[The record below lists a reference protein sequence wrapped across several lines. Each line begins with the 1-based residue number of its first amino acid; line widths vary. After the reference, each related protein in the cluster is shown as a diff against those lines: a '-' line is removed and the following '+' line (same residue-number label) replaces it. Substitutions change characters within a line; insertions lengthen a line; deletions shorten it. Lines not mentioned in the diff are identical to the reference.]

1 MNKHLFHLSLILCLS
16 AIFGQ
21 AVSAQSLSKDREEYY
36 QKHAKNHLEDFYAT
50 WLQACVDQDEP
61 WLQAIQENYVASNE
75 VFRPDFCE
83 SNEDGLYRFRN
94 YLTKFT
100 TTYSDYFEKEMKF
113 KLSEFHFAPMTFSQ
127 GGTELIV
134 NCTFQ
139 TCMLIEEKAVCTVR
153 TQALLLFPDWMKV
166 ENYKIRQI
174 TPESTPIVTLPTKEK
189 PTPDSKAEKTV
200 KNEEATDDTE
210 REIPIPTGPFQ
221 HIPAQAVDLGLSIC
235 WADHNVGATR
245 PEEAGAYYAWGET
258 EEKSYYNAYNYRH
271 YNAVNKSFNQP
282 KEISGTPYDV
292 ARAKWGGS
300 WRMPTFAEAQELMT
314 RCKWERE
321 EREGMVGFRVTGP
334 NGNSI
339 FIPAAGVA
347 IGNSLIMLSESAFYA
362 YAEWGEKKNPGN
374 FISNKWDEQTQ
385 KNVNNS
391 MNWNYNF
398 TVDGLWQ
405 GYSVRPVTST
415 TPQTRP
421 NLASKRI
428 ETLAQIYLKNKE
440 NSRKQTFKLTGT
452 VVDVDKQKKQNPLP
466 GCSIVKKGTH
476 YGCVSDIDGNFSL
489 EVKPGD
495 TLEFAFVGYK
505 TVTYVVKAGTNNIRV
520 VMKTD

>member
-1 MNKHLFHLSLILCLS
+1 MNKHLCRFSLIFCLS
-16 AIFGQ
+16 VIFGQ
-21 AVSAQSLSKDREEYY
+21 AVSAQGLSKEREQYY

-61 WLQAIQENYVASNE
+61 WLQAIQENYVSKNE

-94 YLTKFT
+94 YLSKFT
-100 TTYSDYFEKEMKF
+100 TVYSDYFDKEMKF
-113 KLSEFHFAPMTFSQ
+113 ELSEFRFEPMTFSQ
-127 GGTELIV
+127 GGTELTV

-139 TCMLIEEKAVCTVR
+139 TRMLIEKKVVCTVR
-153 TQALLLFPDWMKV
+153 TQALLVFPDWMKV
-166 ENYKIRQI
+166 ANYKIKQI
-174 TPESTPIVTLPTKEK
+174 TPESVPIVTLPTKEK

-200 KNEEATDDTE
+200 KNEEPTDDTE
-210 REIPIPTGPFQ
+210 QEIPIPTGPFQ
-221 HIPAQAVDLGLSIC
+221 YIPAQAVDLGLSIC

-245 PEEAGAYYAWGET
+245 PEEPGAYYAWGET
-258 EEKSYYNAYNYRH
+258 EEKNYYNAYNYRH

-292 ARAKWGGS
+292 ARAKWGDS
-300 WRMPTFAEAQELMT
+300 WRMPTFTEAQELMT
-314 RCKWERE
+314 RCKWKRE
-321 EREGMVGFRVTGP
+321 EREGMVGFSVTGP

-374 FISNKWDEQTQ
+374 FICNEWDDQTG
-385 KNVNNS
+385 KSINNS

-398 TVDGLWQ
+398 TIDGLWQ
-405 GYSVRPVTST
+405 GYSVRPVTSAKT
-415 TPQTRP
+415 QAKPVY
-421 NLASKRI
+421 I
-428 ETLAQIYLKNKE
+428 NK
-440 NSRKQTFKLTGT
+440 TFKLTGE
-452 VVDVDKQKKQNPLP
+452 VIEKVKRKGELP
-466 GCSIVKKGTH
+466 MIGCAILKKGT
-476 YGCVSDIDGNFSL
+476 YEGCVSDIDGNFSL

-495 TLEFAFVGYK
+495 ILQFSFIGYK
-505 TVTYVVKAGTNNIRV
+505 TVTYVVKAGSPHIRV
-520 VMKTD
+520 IMETK